1 MKKNTKY
8 IFSLMIAFGLMVLAQ
23 SCGDSLGIED
33 NYSKKLISGKDIKD
47 ISYKEFV
54 KITRDT
60 LIFYSDTTI
69 HVDTVHYPIY
79 DTINNSKNYPT
90 KGVVFDIYSLI
101 DSKSFQAYSSQ
112 SKAENSDVSVTYIND
127 KPIFNVSV
135 EILYS
140 SYKNDP
146 LYKLF
151 NELPRNLKINVKGV
165 TLYANYYYNLNGA
178 LSSGAYGSIELVN
191 YEGRS
196 FIYDGN
202 NSGITF
208 YIIKYITDPNDDK
221 KVLYIKAAI
230 EYHSRTSEYMIY
242 NEINIALY

>member
-1 MKKNTKY
+1 
-8 IFSLMIAFGLMVLAQ
+8 MIALGLMFLAQ

-69 HVDTVHYPIY
+69 HVDTVHYPVY
-79 DTINNSKNYPT
+79 DTVMNSSKKYPT
-90 KGVVFDIYSLI
+90 QGVLFDVYTLI
-101 DSKSFQAYSSQ
+101 DSKSFQAYSSM
-112 SKAENSDVSVTYIND
+112 SKANNSTVTVDYIND
-127 KPIFNVSV
+127 TPLLNLNLELLFST
-135 EILYS
+135 
-140 SYKNDP
+140 YKNDP
-146 LYKLF
+146 LYQWF
-151 NELPRNLKINVKGV
+151 NELPKSLKIDVRGISF
-165 TLYANYYYNLNGA
+165 LSNYYYTLNGGMG
-178 LSSGAYGSIELVN
+178 SGEYASIVLIN

-196 FIYDGN
+196 FTYEGQ

-208 YIIKYITDPNDDK
+208 SIIKCITDPNDDK
-221 KVLYIKAAI
+221 KILFVRAAI
-230 EYHSRTSEYMIY
+230 VYESKASKYIIY